1 MLVGATALS
10 VLTIL
15 SIVSYLLVREYR
27 NTAQEAT
34 RAAMNIV
41 QLIDRD
47 VRNTVTLYDSALVR
61 VTNLLQSGALTP
73 LPPQTRHLL
82 LFDRTSELP
91 SSDGFF
97 VVDASGKLITSSR
110 PGQPT
115 ELNLTEQPWF
125 KVHQAMTNEE
135 IFISNPF
142 QTSRA
147 PNDWSI
153 RFSRRMS
160 GPDGEFRGVAVA
172 QMKLSYF
179 TSLLRGLDVGI
190 HGNISLVSTDGTL
203 LMQYPQTEVIRIGQN
218 VSQAPNF
225 IRFLNERY
233 GSFIAMS
240 GLYHVERLYNFSQVR
255 DLPMIVVVALS
266 TRTIFSNWQ
275 HTALL
280 IGATTLILCLGM
292 IWLTWLLLRELR
304 LRQHAERDLAGLA
317 STDPLSGLAN
327 RRTLDD
333 KLDHEWRR
341 AQRAGN
347 PISLIMI
354 DVDHFKAFNDTYGH
368 QAGDEALCR
377 VAHVIKA
384 HLRRPA
390 DLAARYGGEE
400 FAVVLSDTDATGTRT
415 LAEKIRTA
423 VEYIEP
429 VIPNGKK
436 LTISLGACTRYAKP
450 GDELRA
456 LVSTADKALYQAKKG
471 GRNRVVDINETG
483 LNALKP
489 IVAP

>member
-34 RAAMNIV
+34 RATMNIV

-61 VTNLLQSGALTP
+61 VTNLLQSGVLTP
-73 LPPQTRHLL
+73 LSSPTRQLL

-91 SSDGFF
+91 SCDGFF
-97 VVDASGKLITSSR
+97 VVDASGKLISSSR
-110 PGQPT
+110 PDQPAD
-115 ELNLTEQPWF
+115 LNLTEQPWF
-125 KVHQAMTNEE
+125 KVHQAMANEE
-135 IFISNPF
+135 VFISNPF
-142 QTSRA
+142 QASRT

-203 LMQYPQTEVIRIGQN
+203 LMQYPQTEAIRIGQN

-280 IGATTLILCLGM
+280 IGATTLLLCLGM

-304 LRQHAERDLAGLA
+304 LRQHAERNLAGLA

-354 DVDHFKAFNDTYGH
+354 DVDHFKAFNDTFGH
-368 QAGDEALCR
+368 QAGDEALRR
-377 VAHVIKA
+377 VAQVIKA

-415 LAEKIRTA
+415 LAEKIRIA
-423 VEYIEP
+423 VEHMEP
-429 VIPNGKK
+429 VVPSERT

-489 IVAP
+489 IVVP